1 MANFKRWLEEAKKK
15 GTKES
20 LPPTATSSPIRGA
33 NQDQSGYNGKN
44 NVADYT
50 ISDEKQFVKV
60 KEDVP
65 VYDVDGKRVSKPKTT
80 TVPAEKKINE
90 VSAEL
95 VGKVNKSRL
104 DKPSKTPAA
113 AKILASAV
121 RKKWLASKVGVVKEG
136 EKQLELEGPDSWEQ
150 HTPSERK
157 RTVKDLLKLGSRHG
171 AEEMPHLK
179 IKESSMVSAIG
190 NNRIKPVNL
199 GQTTGGI
206 GEKDPN
212 APNSASQ
219 LQNAANQRVVQLDQA
234 AQKEKDN
241 ARKEREKEI
250 AKRQKEAAAREKTG
264 AK

>member
-20 LPPTATSSPIRGA
+20 LPPTATSSPLRGA
-33 NQDQSGYNGKN
+33 NQDQSGFNGKN
-44 NVADYT
+44 DVADYT
-50 ISDEKQFVKV
+50 ISDET
-60 KEDVP
+60 
-65 VYDVDGKRVSKPKTT
+65 KPKK
-80 TVPAEKKINE
+80 VNE

-95 VGKVNKSRL
+95 VGKVNKARL
-104 DKPSKTPAA
+104 DKPSKTKAA
-113 AKILASAV
+113 SETLASAV

-150 HTPSERK
+150 HTPAERK

-190 NNRIKPVNL
+190 GNRIKPVNL

-212 APNSASQ
+212 APRNAGR
-219 LQNAANQRVVQLDQA
+219 LQNAANQRVVQLDKA
-234 AQKEKDN
+234 AQQQKDDNEKQKEQ
-241 ARKEREKEI
+241 EI
-250 AKRQKEAAAREKTG
+250 AKRQKDAESRQKEAQKKQVKPNAPANR
-264 AK
+264 